1 MDRFRTSPNRSEPVL
16 NQFGKWIDKKPRK
29 KTALGWICSPSDYC
43 YYTLVHLSG
52 LTLGAGPVLVLEPLS
67 WVSDRS
73 RSGGSEVNE
82 PGATNRKVGGGAP
95 VTMATLTWVPI
106 GPPGGGHFLFGANA
120 SSVSIAGPNGD
131 LASRWKNIKITAG
144 NVFLCSF
151 TTTTTSCFS
160 QTTSCL

>member
-67 WVSDRS
+67 WVSDQS

-82 PGATNRKVGGGAP
+82 PGATNRKVGGRGSSYHGDAHLGSDWTPSGGPLP
-95 VTMATLTWVPI
+95 VW
-106 GPPGGGHFLFGANA
+106 
-120 SSVSIAGPNGD
+120 S
-131 LASRWKNIKITAG
+131 
-144 NVFLCSF
+144 
-151 TTTTTSCFS
+151 
-160 QTTSCL
+160 

>member
-1 MDRFRTSPNRSEPVL
+1 MDQFRTSPNRSELVL

-106 GPPGGGHFLFGANA
+106 GPPGGA
-120 SSVSIAGPNGD
+120 
-131 LASRWKNIKITAG
+131 
-144 NVFLCSF
+144 
-151 TTTTTSCFS
+151 
-160 QTTSCL
+160 TSCLELTRAALASLGRTATLQVAGKISK